1 VSETYDVVVAGAGH
15 NSLIAACYLA
25 KAGLEVCVLEE
36 RPVVGGDTATE
47 ELTLPGFLH
56 DSCSTAHVLIQSSPT
71 IAGDE
76 LGLLSEYGLEYLHPE
91 TAAHVPFLDGSSIT
105 QYRDRDRTWEEL
117 RRFSQRD
124 ADTYV
129 RWMEDYH
136 AVRGA
141 FGGVRNTPIG
151 MGPSL
156 EERLAAHPEGH
167 RWLRRNQMSAWDAIM
182 GAYEDWH
189 VQAFML
195 WLSELTLQPV
205 EQAGTG
211 VLAWSLPYGRDRHGW
226 AMPRGGSGALPAACE
241 RLLEAHGA
249 TILTSK
255 LVSGL
260 VLEDGRCTGVETADG
275 ERYLG
280 RRAVLSSIHAKHL
293 LEMAPPELWGD
304 ELVFAAEGWQ
314 EGLTMFVTHYATT
327 EPPRYASGNG
337 AGGLE
342 CAAMGT
348 GLPPE
353 RHLRVGPQFQGG
365 RVDLEDPLLLVVCP
379 TVEDPGRA
387 PEGRHTLKVIGFQ
400 PYALADGGA
409 ARWDELADEVSRA
422 NLEMLRRFAPNLTD
436 ETILAT
442 VIESPLGLE
451 RQNRH
456 NWHGS
461 CHGGAQ
467 SPSQSG
473 RFRFPHRTPIAGLY
487 QTGSTTHPGGS
498 VSAGPGRNAALVLLD
513 DLGVAAHDVFATANR

>member
-1 VSETYDVVVAGAGH
+1 VSTTFDVVVAGAGH

-76 LGLLSEYGLEYLHPE
+76 LGLLSEYGLEYLFPE
-91 TAAHVPFLDGSSIT
+91 VAVHVPFLDGASIT

-141 FGGVRNTPIG
+141 FGGVRNTPLG

-156 EERLAAHPEGH
+156 EERLAAFPDGH
-167 RWLRRNQMSAWDAIM
+167 RWLRRSQMSAWDAIM
-182 GAYEDWH
+182 GAFEEWH
-189 VQAFML
+189 VQGFML
-195 WLSELTLQPV
+195 WMAGLTLQPV

-211 VLAWSLPYGRDRHGW
+211 ILAWSLPYGRDRHGW
-226 AMPRGGSGALPAACE
+226 TMPRGGSGALPAACA

-249 TILTSK
+249 RILTGK
-255 LVSGL
+255 LVTEL

-304 ELVFAAEGWQ
+304 ELVYAGETWR
-314 EGLTMFVTHYATT
+314 EGLSMFVTHYATT
-327 EPPRYASGNG
+327 EPPRF
-337 AGGLE
+337 AGGLTA
-342 CAAMGT
+342 AAMGT

-353 RHLRVGPQFQGG
+353 RHLRVGPQFAAG
-365 RVDLEDPLLLVVCP
+365 RIDLDDPPLLVVCP

-387 PEGRHTLKVIGFQ
+387 PDGHHTLKVIGFQ
-400 PYALADGGA
+400 PYGLAEGS
-409 ARWDELADEVSRA
+409 WDERADEVSQA

-436 ETILAT
+436 ETILAR
-442 VIESPLGLE
+442 VVESPLGLE

-456 NWHGS
+456 NWRGS
-461 CHGGAQ
+461 CHGGAA

-498 VSAGPGRNAALVLLD
+498 VSAGPGRNAAMVMLLD
-513 DLGVAAHDVFATANR
+513 LGLDRGEVFVAANR